1 MKRKIIT
8 AVIAAIMLAA
18 CSETAE
24 QGEPGETAGGQ
35 SISVESVPETA
46 ETSAAPAETTAAVTV
61 QKTVS
66 PLSAS
71 ARHSYYQNEDFSVTG
86 ELRKMQS
93 SLYYPDVVAQM
104 GGNPD
109 MFVIELSVRVKNISP
124 EDKSFDCSGLT
135 LLSEGNALYMFD
147 TENEK
152 AENIKPGKTANLNFR
167 ALCTLSQAGTVSGM
181 AYCGEAFD
189 VGESFFPDA
198 IADVIEVQSEDDV
211 RTYLYRKYVFRED
224 GRHYMFPASQ
234 PASIVAR
241 IVGRVGEDNEYFAV
255 EYSVTNRSDYALIID
270 PSCYEVALIGDS
282 EAESGE
288 AEQVY
293 VSTDEELMYEPKE
306 AGRIDGVGKVY
317 EIPEHICMKPE
328 GSTEFTMIYKP
339 KGHIIK
345 WFLMCDL
352 HEEPYYAQYESA
364 IANEC
369 DY

>member
-8 AVIAAIMLAA
+8 AVIAAIMLTA
-18 CSETAE
+18 CSETGE
-24 QGEPGETAGGQ
+24 QGEQ
-35 SISVESVPETA
+35 SISVNSAPETA
-46 ETSAAPAETTAAVTV
+46 ETSAAPSETTAAVTV

-93 SLYYPDVVAQM
+93 SLYYPDVVAHM

-109 MFVIELSVRVKNISP
+109 MFVIELSVRVKNISS
-124 EDKSFDCSGLT
+124 EDKTFDCSGLT

-152 AENIKPGKTANLNFR
+152 TENIKPGKTANLNFR
-167 ALCTLSQAGTVSGM
+167 ALCTLSQAGAVSGM

-211 RTYLYRKYVFRED
+211 RTYLYKKHVVYRGSD
-224 GRHYMFPASQ
+224 HYWFQCSE
-234 PASIVAR
+234 PASITAHML
-241 IVGRVGEDNEYFAV
+241 GRVGEDNEYFAV

-270 PSCYEVALIGDS
+270 PGSYELVLIGDS
-282 EAESGE
+282 KAESGE

-293 VSTDEELMYEPKE
+293 VSTDEKLMYEPKK

-352 HEEPYYAQYESA
+352 HEEPYYAQYESILA
-364 IANEC
+364 KEC